1 MAKIVLKDQKY
12 QKAEDQLIGWRD
24 FIPGVL
30 NITTG

>member
-12 QKAEDQLIGWRD
+12 QKDEDQIIGWRY
-24 FIPGVL
+24 FIPDVL